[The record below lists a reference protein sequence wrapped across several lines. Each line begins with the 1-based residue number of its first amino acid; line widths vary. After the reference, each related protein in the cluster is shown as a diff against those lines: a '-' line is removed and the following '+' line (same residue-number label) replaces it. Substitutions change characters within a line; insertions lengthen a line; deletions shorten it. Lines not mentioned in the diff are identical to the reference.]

1 MMLSYWITYQRLAF
15 DSRILYYSYYN
26 LYSMET
32 YVTDRTHVWSFLL
45 WIWPFKS
52 DLLLQVSNIC
62 TELQINTNFTRQ
74 NYTQQSD
81 INRRGAI
88 FLYHISLHLGISPI
102 YSISSIS
109 LITTYGC
116 CTLTIFKYQEKQY
129 IYIAQFRGL
138 SS

>member
-1 MMLSYWITYQRLAF
+1 MSEVSYCGFDHLNLTCSFRYQ
-15 DSRILYYSYYN
+15 I
-26 LYSMET
+26 
-32 YVTDRTHVWSFLL
+32 YV
-45 WIWPFKS
+45 
-52 DLLLQVSNIC
+52 
-62 TELQINTNFTRQ
+62 QINTNFTWQ

-88 FLYHISLHLGISPI
+88 FLYHISIHLGISPR

-129 IYIAQFRGL
+129 IYIYCSVSWTKFIIFFNLDFLVEKNQKKK
-138 SS
+138 